1 MSLYQQIYR
10 KYPGQDTAWPAW
22 RRGGLGFNKRDKKIN
37 GLDIIKAIGGVFFLK
52 KIFIHKL

>member
-37 GLDIIKAIGGVFFLK
+37 GLDIIKAIGGVFF
-52 KIFIHKL
+52 F